1 MQARGITY
9 ILKTHT
15 MLSLMILTI
24 PFSGTAE
31 LGSNLFGITGLKPL
45 NILAGSVFMLWLL
58 KGGEVLTYRNRIRFR
73 ATMIYF
79 AYLAIFSI
87 AFFRSYFNLDIL
99 NARSSLAIDDF
110 SGASFRY
117 VLSSWVKPILLTG
130 SFIYILN
137 HIKDRDEVEA
147 VVDLLLFSL
156 FIFAIATLLVS
167 MDVNFV
173 GGSRRELSDVFGDVF
188 GFHYNTVGTILM
200 LSVPLALNRAL
211 YKGKAWIVIFLV
223 IVLALL
229 MTYSRGAIIGATV
242 GILISLYFE
251 KRVSVVTVAVISLL
265 VLLDLFLAEPLQTLF
280 SSGVESGD
288 LSAITSGRIENIWIP
303 LLQELSEN
311 PYRLI
316 FGYGLYGIIITDSY
330 VHALGFFQSGHAHNA
345 YIDLLVDGG
354 LIVFVPFM
362 LLLISLLRQALIWR
376 RSIKNATFNTL
387 LSSVFVY
394 LISAITERQF
404 FPRID
409 NTMLFPIL
417 ALLLVIVISE
427 NTKSRRINKY
437 S

>member
-1 MQARGITY
+1 MQARGIIY
-9 ILKTHT
+9 MLKTHT
-15 MLSLMILTI
+15 MLSLMLFAM

-45 NILAGSVFMLWLL
+45 NIIAGSVFMLWLL

-79 AYLAIFSI
+79 AYLAIFSLE
-87 AFFRSYFNLDIL
+87 FFRSYINLDVM
-99 NARSSLAIDDF
+99 NARYSGDF
-110 SGASFRY
+110 SNYGTSFSY
-117 VLSSWVKPILLTG
+117 ILSSWVKPVLLTG

-147 VVDLLLFSL
+147 VVDLILLSLSL
-156 FIFAIATLLVS
+156 FAVSTLMVS
-167 MDVNFV
+167 AEIVLTN
-173 GGSRRELSDVFGDVF
+173 GSRAELRDAFQGIF

-200 LSVPLALNRAL
+200 LSIPVALNRAL
-211 YKGKAWIVIFLV
+211 SRHKGWIAILLV

-229 MTYSRGAIIGATV
+229 MSQSRGAIIGAAV
-242 GILISLYFE
+242 GFLAYFYFQKSISM
-251 KRVSVVTVAVISLL
+251 SAIVIITLL
-265 VLLDLFLAEPLQTLF
+265 FLAGGFLAEPLLVLF
-280 SSGVESGD
+280 SHGIESGD
-288 LSAITSGRIENIWIP
+288 LSTITSGRIEKIWIP

-316 FGYGLYGIIITDSY
+316 FGYGLYGMINTDSY
-330 VHALGFFQSGHAHNA
+330 VYAQGFYQSSHAHNA

-362 LLLISLLRQALIWR
+362 LLLIFSWKQALIWR
-376 RSIKNATFNTL
+376 HSIKSATFNAL

-394 LISAITERQF
+394 LIAAISERFF

-409 NTMLFPIL
+409 NIMLFPIL
-417 ALLLVIVISE
+417 ALLLTIAISK
-427 NTKSRRINKY
+427 NTKSTRINKY